1 MNFFISKIYRNLIAL
16 IFFLIIV
23 SFFTTVKAERSI
35 ELKDI
40 KIEAQIL
47 NDASMNVTEKIT
59 VNFNGKWN
67 GFYINI
73 AQNNINVIND
83 IIVSENNQPYK
94 FNQGSK
100 YGPPGTYL
108 IKKENDKIIVD
119 WSINAENQQRI
130 FVVSYKV
137 TNAVKIHNDI
147 AEFYR
152 KFISA
157 TNKHNIDDVSI
168 RITLPN
174 GSQSYIKGKDIKIWG
189 HGPLNGEINFLDDN
203 QVVLSSEDFNANQ
216 FLEARVIMPT
226 ALFTNVPAVSYT
238 NRNAL
243 DEILKEESKWA
254 SEANNKRMMV
264 KLEIILSVLLVFM
277 AIIIT
282 LYLWT
287 KYGKNHKTVFTGEYF
302 RDLPANYTP
311 AELSVL
317 WNFDKIKAQDITATI
332 LDLARR
338 KFLRIDEET
347 TEEKNIIWKNKIITR
362 YKVTILKTTAD
373 NLKQHEQFLLDY
385 FIQHIA
391 SIEQTFY
398 IDEIE
403 NFSKK
408 HKKLFYQFWLSWQ
421 ETVRNEA
428 AQYNFFEP
436 PSNMPVITLI
446 SGLIIFILG
455 SIVIQEKQVLGGG
468 LIVSGAILG
477 LVPRLFKRHAI
488 EGREDFVKWRAFK
501 KFLTD
506 FSEMDKHEIPSLII
520 WEHYLVYAVTLGVAD
535 KVIKQLYLMFP
546 DMKDGDI
553 TFGYGWYYYNYNANS
568 FNNFN
573 QSMENMISSI
583 ETSIAIAT
591 KDNKSSETGDGGGFS
606 SGGGSGSGGS
616 SYGGR

>member
-73 AQNNINVIND
+73 AQNNTNVIND

-119 WSINAENQQRI
+119 WSINAENQQRN

-157 TNKHNIDDVSI
+157 TNKQNIDNVSI

-243 DEILKEESKWA
+243 EEILKEESKWA

-362 YKVTILKTTAD
+362 YKVTILKTAAD

-403 NFSKK
+403 SFSKK
-408 HKKLFYQFWLSWQ
+408 HKKIFYQFWLSWQ

>member
-1 MNFFISKIYRNLIAL
+1 MNFFINKIYRNLIAL

-73 AQNNINVIND
+73 AQNNTNVIND

-119 WSINAENQQRI
+119 WSINAENQQRN

-157 TNKHNIDDVSI
+157 TNKQNIDNVSI

-243 DEILKEESKWA
+243 EEILKEESKWA

-347 TEEKNIIWKNKIITR
+347 TEEKNII
-362 YKVTILKTTAD
+362 
-373 NLKQHEQFLLDY
+373 
-385 FIQHIA
+385 
-391 SIEQTFY
+391 S
-398 IDEIE
+398 
-403 NFSKK
+403 
-408 HKKLFYQFWLSWQ
+408 
-421 ETVRNEA
+421 
-428 AQYNFFEP
+428 
-436 PSNMPVITLI
+436 
-446 SGLIIFILG
+446 
-455 SIVIQEKQVLGGG
+455 
-468 LIVSGAILG
+468 
-477 LVPRLFKRHAI
+477 
-488 EGREDFVKWRAFK
+488 
-501 KFLTD
+501 
-506 FSEMDKHEIPSLII
+506 
-520 WEHYLVYAVTLGVAD
+520 
-535 KVIKQLYLMFP
+535 
-546 DMKDGDI
+546 
-553 TFGYGWYYYNYNANS
+553 
-568 FNNFN
+568 
-573 QSMENMISSI
+573 
-583 ETSIAIAT
+583 
-591 KDNKSSETGDGGGFS
+591 
-606 SGGGSGSGGS
+606 
-616 SYGGR
+616 

>member
-73 AQNNINVIND
+73 AQNNTNVIND

-119 WSINAENQQRI
+119 WSINAENQQRN

-157 TNKHNIDDVSI
+157 TNKQNIDNVSI

-243 DEILKEESKWA
+243 EEILKEESKWA

-408 HKKLFYQFWLSWQ
+408 HKKIFYQFWLSWQ

-446 SGLIIFILG
+446 SGLIIFVLG

-535 KVIKQLYLMFP
+535 KVIKQLSLMFP

>member
-1 MNFFISKIYRNLIAL
+1 MKLFINKVYRSLIAF

-23 SFFTTVKAERSI
+23 SFFNTAKAERSI
-35 ELKDI
+35 EIKDI

-59 VNFNGKWN
+59 VYFNGKWN

-73 AQNNINVIND
+73 AQSNNNVISD

-108 IKKENDKIIVD
+108 TKKDNDKIIVD

-137 TNAVKIHNDI
+137 SNAVKIHNDI

-168 RITLPN
+168 KITLPN
-174 GSQSYIKGKDIKIWG
+174 ASQSYIKGKDIKIWG
-189 HGPLNGEINFLDDN
+189 HGPLNGEIKFLDDN

-216 FLEARVIMPT
+216 FLEARIIMPT
-226 ALFTNVPAVSYT
+226 ALFNNVPSMVYT
-238 NRNAL
+238 NKNAL
-243 DEILKEESKWA
+243 EEILKEESKWA

-264 KLEIILSVLLVFM
+264 KLEIILSILLVF
-277 AIIIT
+277 ATIILT
-282 LYLWT
+282 AYLWI
-287 KYGKNHKTVFTGEYF
+287 KYGKNHKTVFNGEYC
-302 RDLPANYTP
+302 RELPAEYTP

-338 KFLRIDEET
+338 KFLKIDEEKS
-347 TEEKNIIWKNKIITR
+347 EEKNIIWKNKIITR
-362 YKVTILKTTAD
+362 YKVSILNPTAN

-385 FIQHIA
+385 FRQHLA
-391 SIEQTFY
+391 SVEQTFY

-403 NFSKK
+403 SFSKN
-408 HKKLFYQFWLSWQ
+408 HKKSFYKFWLYWQ
-421 ETVRNEA
+421 EAVRIETE
-428 AQYNFFEP
+428 QYKFFEP
-436 PSNMPVITLI
+436 PSNMPVVTLI

-455 SIVIQEKQVLGGG
+455 CIVIQEQRFLGSG
-468 LIVSGAILG
+468 LIISGAILG
-477 LVPRLFKRHAI
+477 LVPRLFKRHTT

-501 KFLTD
+501 NFLTD
-506 FSEMDKHEIPSLII
+506 FSEMEKHEIPSLII

-535 KVIKQLYLMFP
+535 KVIKQLSLMFP

>member
-1 MNFFISKIYRNLIAL
+1 MNFFINKIYRNLIAL

-73 AQNNINVIND
+73 AQNNTNVIND

-108 IKKENDKIIVD
+108 IKKENDKVIVD
-119 WSINAENQQRI
+119 WSINAENQQRN

-157 TNKHNIDDVSI
+157 TNKQNIDNVSI

-243 DEILKEESKWA
+243 EEILKEESGWA

-338 KFLRIDEET
+338 NFLRIDEET
-347 TEEKNIIWKNKIITR
+347 SEEKNIIWKNKIITR
-362 YKVTILKTTAD
+362 YKVTILKITAD

-403 NFSKK
+403 SFSKK
-408 HKKLFYQFWLSWQ
+408 HKKIFYQFWLSWQ
-421 ETVRNEA
+421 ENVRNEA

-446 SGLIIFILG
+446 SGLMIFILG

-535 KVIKQLYLMFP
+535 KVIKQLSLMFP

-591 KDNKSSETGDGGGFS
+591 KDNKSSDTGDGGGFS

>member
-1 MNFFISKIYRNLIAL
+1 MNFFINKIYRNLIAL

-73 AQNNINVIND
+73 AQNNTNVIND

-119 WSINAENQQRI
+119 WSINAENQQRN

-157 TNKHNIDDVSI
+157 TNKQNIDNVSI

-243 DEILKEESKWA
+243 EEILKEESKWA

-362 YKVTILKTTAD
+362 YKVTILKTAAD

-403 NFSKK
+403 SFSKK
-408 HKKLFYQFWLSWQ
+408 HKKIFYQFWLSWQ

-446 SGLIIFILG
+446 SGLIIFVLG

-535 KVIKQLYLMFP
+535 KVIKQLSLMFP

>member
-1 MNFFISKIYRNLIAL
+1 M
-16 IFFLIIV
+16 
-23 SFFTTVKAERSI
+23 
-35 ELKDI
+35 
-40 KIEAQIL
+40 
-47 NDASMNVTEKIT
+47 
-59 VNFNGKWN
+59 
-67 GFYINI
+67 
-73 AQNNINVIND
+73 
-83 IIVSENNQPYK
+83 
-94 FNQGSK
+94 
-100 YGPPGTYL
+100 
-108 IKKENDKIIVD
+108 
-119 WSINAENQQRI
+119 
-130 FVVSYKV
+130 
-137 TNAVKIHNDI
+137 
-147 AEFYR
+147 
-152 KFISA
+152 
-157 TNKHNIDDVSI
+157 
-168 RITLPN
+168 PN

-243 DEILKEESKWA
+243 EEILKEESKWA

-362 YKVTILKTTAD
+362 YKVTILKTAAD

-403 NFSKK
+403 SFSKK

-446 SGLIIFILG
+446 SGLIIFVLG

-535 KVIKQLYLMFP
+535 KVIKQLSLMFP

>member
-1 MNFFISKIYRNLIAL
+1 MNFFINKIYRNLIAL

-73 AQNNINVIND
+73 AQNNTNVIND

-119 WSINAENQQRI
+119 WSINAENQQRN

-168 RITLPN
+168 KITLPN
-174 GSQSYIKGKDIKIWG
+174 ASQSYIKGKDIKIWG

-243 DEILKEESKWA
+243 EEILKEESKWA

-362 YKVTILKTTAD
+362 YKVTILKTAAD

-385 FIQHIA
+385 FIQHSA

-403 NFSKK
+403 SFSKK
-408 HKKLFYQFWLSWQ
+408 HKKIFYQFWLSWQ
-421 ETVRNEA
+421 ENVRNEA

-446 SGLIIFILG
+446 SGLIIFVLG

-506 FSEMDKHEIPSLII
+506 FLEMDKHEIPSLII

-535 KVIKQLYLMFP
+535 KVIKQLSLMFP

>member
-1 MNFFISKIYRNLIAL
+1 MNFFINKIYRNLIAL

-73 AQNNINVIND
+73 AQNNTNVIND

-119 WSINAENQQRI
+119 WSINAENQQRN

-157 TNKHNIDDVSI
+157 TNKQNIDNVSI

-243 DEILKEESKWA
+243 EEILKEESKWA

-403 NFSKK
+403 SFSKK
-408 HKKLFYQFWLSWQ
+408 HKKIFYQFWLSWQ
-421 ETVRNEA
+421 ETVRIETE
-428 AQYNFFEP
+428 QYKFFEP

-446 SGLIIFILG
+446 SGLIIFVLG